1 LTPNL
6 LRRLRVP
13 GLALALAITVFLG
26 LKASSVGVERD
37 NQSLRSSDAVEL
49 RNYDEFKAAFGNDDD
64 ILVAIGHPRLLT
76 ADGLTLLADLTTRIE
91 AMDGV
96 GDAWSL
102 IDAEEI
108 VAGEAGA
115 EPRPLLPPPYDV
127 VGIEARAAAA
137 LDRNPDFTG
146 WLVSPDRLAAGIV
159 VEIEDRPADSI
170 YRSALVASLRKLA
183 PLVAARG
190 GEFHLTGV
198 PVQKI
203 DVSDYVDR
211 DQRVLLPAAV
221 VVLGLTL
228 ALFFRHISGVV
239 VPLAAAGVTVVWT
252 IGAYSLAGLSVNAI
266 TALLP
271 PVMLVVAIATTIHVY
286 DAWLAGHTP
295 ALSKGEHAPPPA
307 AGFDRAVLAVRA
319 VFVPA
324 LLCAV
329 TTSQGFLSLVFGSD
343 LPAVRQFG
351 VFAAFGTVVAFVT
364 SVTLVP
370 AALGA
375 MKPPPHRASDE
386 HGWTLRFLDATS
398 SLATRR
404 PWTVIVVFGAITI
417 ALAAGIPRIRSNT
430 DLVGFLKPDAPLRI
444 DTAWIDQHLTGTL
457 PFDFVVRRADG
468 RPVPTPDS
476 LRRLEAFEAS
486 IRARDHV
493 AGVTSALALVRQVN
507 RAETGGTALT
517 LPDDAG
523 RLQGQ
528 LDLLDESGHSL
539 VRRFATPG
547 MTALRVSVRLR
558 SVGTAESAPL
568 VAAIGEDAARIL
580 GPDFVVVPVGSLWM
594 VVHDSENLV
603 RQQVTSFGS
612 AIVLVVAA
620 IGLLLRSWTFTLVAL
635 IPNVMPIVWTGGL
648 MGYAGVELSTGTAMI
663 ASAVLGLVVDDT
675 IHYLSYYQRVH
686 RGEADGDATEAIRRT
701 SRAVGAPVTAASTS
715 LVLGFWVGAVGS
727 FLPTVYFSLLTGLTM
742 ITGVVCDLLVLPA
755 SLVLLDRAGRRS
767 RKGPGALPAC

>member
-1 LTPNL
+1 MTPNL
-6 LRRLRVP
+6 LRRLRLP
-13 GLALALAITVFLG
+13 GLAIALAITAFFG
-26 LKASSVGVERD
+26 LKASGVGVERD
-37 NQSLRSSDAVEL
+37 NESLRSTDAAEL
-49 RNYDEFKAAFGNDDD
+49 RNYQEFKAAFGNDDD
-64 ILVAIGHPRLLT
+64 ILVAIGHPQLLT
-76 ADGLTLLADLTTRIE
+76 TEGLTLLADLTGRIE

-96 GDAWSL
+96 RRAWSL

-115 EPRPLLPPPYDV
+115 EPRPLLPPPYDAAGV
-127 VGIEARAAAA
+127 EARAAAA

-146 WLVSPDRLAAGIV
+146 WLVSPDRRAAGIV
-159 VEIEDRPADSI
+159 VEIDDRPDDSV
-170 YRSALVASLRKLA
+170 YRSKLVESLRALA
-183 PLVAARG
+183 PLVASRG

-228 ALFFRHISGVV
+228 ALFFRHVSGVV
-239 VPLAAAGVTVVWT
+239 VPLAVAGITVVWT
-252 IGAYSLAGLSVNAI
+252 IGAYALTGHSMNAI

-271 PVMLVVAIATTIHVY
+271 PVLLVVALATTIHVY

-295 ALSKGEHAPPPA
+295 FLGSGEHAPPA
-307 AGFDRAVLAVRA
+307 ADGFGRASLAVRSI
-319 VFVPA
+319 FVPA

-329 TTSQGFLSLVFGSD
+329 TTSQGFLSLILGGD
-343 LPAVRQFG
+343 LPAVSQFG
-351 VFAAFGTVVAFVT
+351 LFAAFGTVVAFVV
-364 SVTLVP
+364 SMTLVP
-370 AALGA
+370 AVLGA
-375 MKPPPHRASDE
+375 LKPPPHRASDD

-398 SLATRR
+398 DLATRR
-404 PWTVIVVFGAITI
+404 PWTVIAVFSAITI
-417 ALAAGIPRIRSNT
+417 ALAAGIPLIRSNT
-430 DLVGFLKPDAPLRI
+430 DLVGFLRADAPLRI
-444 DTAWIDQHLTGTL
+444 DTTWIDGHLTGTL
-457 PFDFVVRRADG
+457 PLDFVVRRADG

-476 LRRLEAFEAS
+476 LRRLNAFEAS

-507 RAETGGTALT
+507 RAETGGAALT
-517 LPDDAG
+517 LPDDAD
-523 RLQGQ
+523 RLQQQ

-539 VRRFATPG
+539 VRRFATPE

-568 VAAIGEDAARIL
+568 VAAIVEDAARIL
-580 GPDFVVVPVGSLWM
+580 GPDFVVVPAGSLWM

-620 IGLLLRSWTFTLVAL
+620 IGLLLRSWSFTLVAM

-675 IHYLSYYQRVH
+675 IHYLSHYQRVH
-686 RGEADGDATEAIRRT
+686 DGDAIAAIRRT

-715 LVLGFWVGAVGS
+715 LVLGFWVGALGS
-727 FLPTVYFSLLTGLTM
+727 FLPTIYFSLLTGLTM

-755 SLVLLDRAGRRS
+755 SLVLLDRIGKRS
-767 RKGPGALPAC
+767 RAIPGASTAR